1 MTRQKIWTLDDLVL
15 ENRIKLGRGDV
26 ISKKDIAAIP
36 GNFPIY
42 SSAQEKNGVFGF
54 YGKYMFD
61 EELITWSVDGGGKLF
76 YRPKHKF
83 SVTNVGGTLRILDP
97 SFLNIR
103 YLYFVLTYLH
113 SNIKF
118 DWVFKAHPSVLRKV
132 YNTIPIPDLNTQ
144 LNLVEKL
151 DKAFTEID
159 SLEKNLQLK
168 EEKSNQLLQSML
180 SAAFTNTETFDI
192 KLVKLGDVAEVIS
205 GQSPEGIFYNKAGE
219 GVPFYQGK
227 KDFGARYIKEPV
239 NWTTQITKIAKADD
253 ILMSVRA
260 PVGPIN
266 LATQDICIGRGL
278 AAIRV
283 SHKILTEY
291 LFYFLEFI
299 QPSISGTSGAVFDS
313 INKEQISAIQIP
325 LQSIVN
331 QKQIVGKLDKAFAE
345 IDKLKIIISIEKER
359 VSSLRQSILSNAFKF
374 EEKAA

>member
-1 MTRQKIWTLDDLVL
+1 MTRPKIWTLDDLVL

-113 SNIKF
+113 SYIKF

-151 DKAFTEID
+151 DKVFAEFD

-168 EEKSNQLLQSML
+168 EEKTNQLIQSIL
-180 SAAFTNTETFDI
+180 SAAFTDI
-192 KLVKLGDVAEVIS
+192 EDLDINVEKLEDVCLITRGKTITKATSVEGDVPVIGGGLGPTYYHNIANVKPPVITVSAS
-205 GQSPEGIFYNKAGE
+205 GANAGFVNFWDEPIWASDCSTIIEKPGSPAIIGYIYKFLQSSQVFINSKLRRGSAQPHVYSS
-219 GVPFYQGK
+219 
-227 KDFGARYIKEPV
+227 
-239 NWTTQITKIAKADD
+239 D
-253 ILMSVRA
+253 IGQLRI
-260 PVGPIN
+260 P
-266 LATQDICIGRGL
+266 L
-278 AAIRV
+278 
-283 SHKILTEY
+283 
-291 LFYFLEFI
+291 
-299 QPSISGTSGAVFDS
+299 PSI
-313 INKEQISAIQIP
+313 NE
-325 LQSIVN
+325 
-331 QKQIVGKLDKAFAE
+331 QKQIVEKLDEAFAE
-345 IDKLKIIISIEKER
+345 IDKLKKQISIEKEQI
-359 VSSLRQSILSNAFKF
+359 SSLRKSILSNAFNF